1 MWGQKKKKKTHNKN
15 ECNCILDMIN
25 MTGIEKTLHEVIAHN
40 SSRVPFGPHLNEFY
54 FKLIG

>member
-1 MWGQKKKKKTHNKN
+1 MWGPKKKQPHNKN